1 MVMNLEAAA
10 ERAARQMLLAADPD
24 HGGKTSRGSY
34 QEAHVIL
41 ALDEAGQLEGPV
53 TRRLE
58 RGRGDCTDATEQ
70 DWDVKGYYDDGR
82 HPQFDVAVCLEDI
95 RWEVMCGEKVIMDLE
110 NVRDPANRRALHQAV
125 DAAGLADQVR
135 WYE

>member
-1 MVMNLEAAA
+1 MVMSHEAAA

-24 HGGKTSRGSY
+24 HGGKTGPGSY

-41 ALDEAGQLEGPV
+41 ALEEAGQLEGPV

-58 RGRGDCTDATEQ
+58 RGRGDCTDATRQ

-95 RWEVMCGEKVIMDLE
+95 RWK
-110 NVRDPANRRALHQAV
+110 
-125 DAAGLADQVR
+125 
-135 WYE
+135 